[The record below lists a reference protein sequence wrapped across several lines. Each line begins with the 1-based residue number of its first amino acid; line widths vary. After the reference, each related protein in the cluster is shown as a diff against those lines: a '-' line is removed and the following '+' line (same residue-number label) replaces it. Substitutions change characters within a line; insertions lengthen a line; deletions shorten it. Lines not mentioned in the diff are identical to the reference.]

1 MSVNKAILLG
11 RVGKDPELKT
21 MPSGMQLVQLS
32 MATNHRKKNRDS
44 GDWEDQT
51 EWHRVVFFGKPA
63 ETISQYVQKGKE
75 LYVEGRIQTQKYT
88 DKEGIERYS
97 TDIIAETF
105 RFVGGAKSS
114 GFESNDYNQ
123 NTSAG
128 SNSSKTDN
136 DFSQDTPTPKDD
148 DIPF

>member
-21 MPSGMQLVQLS
+21 MPSGTQLVQLS

-51 EWHRVVFFGKPA
+51 EWHRVVFFGKSA

-114 GFESNDYNQ
+114 GLESNDYNQ
-123 NTSAG
+123 STSAG
-128 SNSSKTDN
+128 SNGSKTDN
-136 DFSQDTPTPKDD
+136 DFSQDTSTPKDD

>member
-21 MPSGMQLVQLS
+21 MPSGTQLVQLS

-51 EWHRVVFFGKPA
+51 EWHRVVFFGKSA

-75 LYVEGRIQTQKYT
+75 LYVEGRIRSQSWVDKNDIRQK
-88 DKEGIERYS
+88 KQE
-97 TDIIAETF
+97 IICDTITPLEWKKK
-105 RFVGGAKSS
+105 GGLD
-114 GFESNDYNQ
+114 E
-123 NTSAG
+123 
-128 SNSSKTDN
+128 
-136 DFSQDTPTPKDD
+136 
-148 DIPF
+148 

>member
-11 RVGKDPELKT
+11 RVGKDPELRT

-32 MATNHRKKNRDS
+32 MATNHRKKNKES

-51 EWHRVVFFGKPA
+51 EWHRVVFFGKSA
-63 ETISQYVQKGKE
+63 ETIAQYTQKGKE

-97 TDIIAETF
+97 TDIIAENF
-105 RFVGGAKSS
+105 RFVGGGKTSS
-114 GFESNDYNQ
+114 SQSNDFNQ
-123 NTSAG
+123 SSDNNPA
-128 SNSSKTDN
+128 NSSKDNEFFQDN
-136 DFSQDTPTPKDD
+136 DDV
-148 DIPF
+148 PF